1 MNGKPLLRGHFHQE
15 AFFIAV
21 GACAMLIAK
30 AEGSISTI
38 AAIIYSFSL
47 MFLLGVS
54 SLYHRITWQPNPRM
68 VMRRLDHCAIY
79 ILIAG
84 TFTPVCLLALS
95 ETSGKKLLITIWTI
109 AFFGVLQSLFYVNA
123 PKWLSAIFYLIAGYM
138 ILPYA
143 GELKTSIGV
152 GNLALIVCG
161 GLSYTA
167 GAISYAIRKPNLWP
181 TIFGYHEVFH
191 IWVVI
196 GALFHFIVVY
206 KLV

>member
-1 MNGKPLLRGHFHQE
+1 MKVKPLLRGHFHQE

-30 AEGSISTI
+30 AEGKIPTI
-38 AAIIYSFSL
+38 ATIIYSLSL

-54 SLYHRITWQPNPRM
+54 SLYHRITWQPDPRKFM
-68 VMRRLDHCAIY
+68 KKLDHCAIY

-84 TFTPVCLLALS
+84 TFTPICLLALG
-95 ETSGKKLLITIWTI
+95 ETSGKYLLITIW
-109 AFFGVLQSLFYVNA
+109 AVAVLGVLQSLFYVTA
-123 PKWLSAIFYLIAGYM
+123 PKWLSAILYIIAGYL
-138 ILPYA
+138 ILPFV

-152 GNLALIVCG
+152 GNLVLLICG

-167 GAISYAIRKPNLWP
+167 GAICYAMKKPNFWP
-181 TIFGYHEVFH
+181 EIFGYHEVFH

-196 GALFHFIVVY
+196 GALFHFLLVY
-206 KLV
+206 NLV

>member
-1 MNGKPLLRGHFHQE
+1 MNVKPLLRGHFHQE

-30 AEGSISTI
+30 AEGSTSTI
-38 AAIIYSFSL
+38 ATIVYSFSL

-79 ILIAG
+79 VLIAG

-167 GAISYAIRKPNLWP
+167 GAISYAIRKPNPWP

>member
-38 AAIIYSFSL
+38 ATIIYSFSL

-68 VMRRLDHCAIY
+68 VMRRLDHSAIY

-152 GNLALIVCG
+152 VNLALIVCG

-167 GAISYAIRKPNLWP
+167 GAISYAIKKPNYWP